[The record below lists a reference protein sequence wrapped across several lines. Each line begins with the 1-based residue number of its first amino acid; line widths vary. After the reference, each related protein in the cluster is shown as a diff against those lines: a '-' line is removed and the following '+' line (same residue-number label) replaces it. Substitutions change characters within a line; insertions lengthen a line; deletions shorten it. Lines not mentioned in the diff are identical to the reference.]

1 MKRLASQ
8 RRGSPSQGRGRV
20 CTMDAVEPFQFLS
33 ALCPLSVMDMCLSNH
48 GRAMYK
54 TSSSRSLF

>member
-33 ALCPLSVMDMCLSNH
+33 ALAFCMSN
-48 GRAMYK
+48 MFVK
-54 TSSSRSLF
+54 SR